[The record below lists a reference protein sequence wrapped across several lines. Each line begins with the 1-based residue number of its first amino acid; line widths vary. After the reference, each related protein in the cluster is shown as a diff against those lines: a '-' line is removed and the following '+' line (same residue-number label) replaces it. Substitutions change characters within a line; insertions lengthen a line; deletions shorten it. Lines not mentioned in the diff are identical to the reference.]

1 MAPRPPKFWWTRCIA
16 GVEASGGA
24 KERLG
29 GAPAVCGA
37 TWRDKPLVEKQRTRA
52 EAGAGMA
59 RGKSGAQEVFE
70 LHELAKLFNLPDIND
85 FEFDGEAWSQG
96 YKEAIREGKSED
108 EAEEQARKWEESEQ
122 DEAFRHWKG
131 AVEHVAEQL
140 FEQHGM
146 VLVEEQKQIPKA
158 KGGGS
163 YTLYRVAP
171 EKSWDDAMAKIL
183 DTIHGVG
190 MFEFASL
197 KEFRESG
204 PYRSSKEAV
213 LKHLHWMKDRPEV
226 YGTTRPQAM
235 FDRQMRY

>member
-1 MAPRPPKFWWTRCIA
+1 MAPRPPKLWWQRCVA

-37 TWRDKPLVEKQRTRA
+37 TWRDKPLKEKLRQRA
-52 EAGAGMA
+52 EEGAGMA
-59 RGKSGAQEVFE
+59 SGKSGAQEVFE
-70 LHELAKLFNLPDIND
+70 LHELAKLFKLPDIND
-85 FEFDGEAWSQG
+85 FEFDSEAWSQG
-96 YKEAIREGKSED
+96 HRHALKEGKSEEEAD
-108 EAEEQARKWEESEQ
+108 EEGRKWEEAEQ
-122 DEAFRHWKG
+122 DEAFKHWQG

-146 VLVEEQKQIPKA
+146 VLVEEKKKS

-190 MFEFASL
+190 TFEFESL
-197 KEFRESG
+197 KEFRKSG
-204 PYRSSKEAV
+204 PYKSSKDAV
-213 LKHLHWMKDRPEV
+213 LRHLYWMRDRPEV
-226 YGTTRPQAM
+226 YGTTRPSRM
-235 FDRQMRY
+235 FEMQMRY